1 MTELKNHLHY
11 WMSNLTVFLAVLM
24 LLLVYGCT
32 GMPEQEVLPGES
44 VSQQPQEPEEIVRV
58 KPERPGIE
66 LTEEIL
72 FKLLVA
78 EIAGQRDR
86 LDISVE
92 HYLDLAH
99 LTRDQAIVER
109 AARIAVFARDNAAA
123 EEAARLWVEI
133 DPQNPDAHQVLAAM
147 ALREG
152 DINKALEHLETILK
166 ESEGQLDQKL
176 WMIANFLGRDQ
187 DRQVVIDLMERLM
200 VDHQEDA
207 KALFAHAQ
215 VAARMGELQRSRELL
230 EQVLVLTPE
239 NNNVSMT
246 YVALL
251 QKQDKVNE
259 AIAWLEGVLKQRDDD
274 FNLRQAYA
282 RLLTDAKRF
291 DEARRQF
298 EILAVQAPNNTDVL
312 YALGLLYLQAD
323 RLEDAS
329 AYFLRLSEQN
339 KNVNEANYY
348 LGRIAEEKEKLAK
361 ASEWYKGVHGGE
373 HYFDARVRLGMILA
387 KQGKI
392 DEGLEKIR
400 NIQTTNPT
408 DMVIQIQA
416 ECEILTMLAEKM
428 GLLDA
433 MESDLRIILTDDP
446 ENTQAL
452 NALGYTLADRTDR
465 YQEAYE
471 LISRALELD
480 PDDFYILDSMG
491 WILYRLGRLDEAV
504 EYLRKALEIRNDAE
518 IAAHLGE
525 VLWVIGDKQAAR
537 KIWDTALQDTPDD
550 ARLLKVINRF
560 NP

>member
-1 MTELKNHLHY
+1 
-11 WMSNLTVFLAVLM
+11 
-24 LLLVYGCT
+24 
-32 GMPEQEVLPGES
+32 
-44 VSQQPQEPEEIVRV
+44 
-58 KPERPGIE
+58 
-66 LTEEIL
+66 
-72 FKLLVA
+72 
-78 EIAGQRDR
+78 
-86 LDISVE
+86 
-92 HYLDLAH
+92 
-99 LTRDQAIVER
+99 
-109 AARIAVFARDNAAA
+109 
-123 EEAARLWVEI
+123 
-133 DPQNPDAHQVLAAM
+133 
-147 ALREG
+147 
-152 DINKALEHLETILK
+152 
-166 ESEGQLDQKL
+166 
-176 WMIANFLGRDQ
+176 MIANFLGRDQ
-187 DRQVVIDLMERLM
+187 DRQMVMDVMDRLM
-200 VDHQEDA
+200 VNHQEDA

-230 EQVLVLTPE
+230 EQVLAITPE

-259 AIAWLEGVLKQRDDD
+259 AITWLEGVLKQRDDD

-348 LGRIAEEKEKLAK
+348 LGRIEEEKEELAK
-361 ASEWYKGVHGGE
+361 ASEWYQGVHGGE
-373 HYFDARVRLGMILA
+373 HYFDARVRLGMILS
-387 KQGKI
+387 KQGQI

-400 NIQTTNPT
+400 SIQTTNPT
-408 DMVIQIQA
+408 DMIIRIQA
-416 ECEILTMLAEKM
+416 ECEILTEADRLDEAMTVYNKALADKNDPDLLYSRAMLAEKM
-428 GLLDA
+428 GRLGA
-433 MESDLRIILTDDP
+433 MENDLRAILTDDP
-446 ENTQAL
+446 DNTQAL

-504 EYLRKALEIRNDAE
+504 VHLRKALDIRNDPE